1 MATVN
6 GVFDARSAW
15 SPTLTEYQEYKYV
28 EDIVGNFISL
38 IQVTSNTTTNTNIE
52 DMFCNVLIEHG
63 VTTVNVNAS
72 LIAFTYLLT
81 NCITGS
87 L

>member
-6 GVFDARSAW
+6 GVWDGRVAW
-15 SPTLTEYQEYKYV
+15 SPTYTEYQEYKYI
-28 EDIVGNFISL
+28 EDIVGNFVSL
-38 IQVTSNTTTNTNIE
+38 IQVTGNTTTNTNLE

-63 VTTVNVNAS
+63 VTTVNVNTS

-81 NCITGS
+81 NCISGS